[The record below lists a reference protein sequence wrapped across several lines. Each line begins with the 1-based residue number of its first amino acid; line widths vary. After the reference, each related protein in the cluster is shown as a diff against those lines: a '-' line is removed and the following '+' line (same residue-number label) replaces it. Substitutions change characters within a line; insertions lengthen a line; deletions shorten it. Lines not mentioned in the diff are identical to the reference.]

1 VYCRIKSDNDLLREV
16 KFSTEIVVVVV
27 MTQPVIHVWTKQR
40 SFLAASVLKKT
51 YFKVAW
57 KTYLSLLSRLGWHN
71 CWSGRWKFWSS
82 TCATHDGLLHPRY
95 AKVSNQIYGTLSTKT
110 IKAIHFRAVKKLSVF
125 YHMFYSKHK
134 KTEAARA
141 RLLAP
146 KTVLFNDNIVWFI
159 IIKRDTLVRKLMS
172 ATGGKWN

>member
-1 VYCRIKSDNDLLREV
+1 MYNFVYCRIKSDNDLFREV
-16 KFSTEIVVVVV
+16 KFSTAIVVVV

-125 YHMFYSKHK
+125 YHMFYSKAQKNGSRKGEAPGAQDSIVQWQYCLIYYHK
-134 KTEAARA
+134 KRH
-141 RLLAP
+141 
-146 KTVLFNDNIVWFI
+146 I
-159 IIKRDTLVRKLMS
+159 S
-172 ATGGKWN
+172 